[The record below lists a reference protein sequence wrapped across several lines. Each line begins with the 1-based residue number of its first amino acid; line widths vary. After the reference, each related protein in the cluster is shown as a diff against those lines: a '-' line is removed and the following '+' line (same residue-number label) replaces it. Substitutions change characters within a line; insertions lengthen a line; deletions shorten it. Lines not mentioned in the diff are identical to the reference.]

1 MTEPREIEAKFE
13 IDDPTPLLRLRQAP
27 PLTVTGNRQV
37 EQSDTYFDTAD
48 AALHNAEAT
57 LRLRE
62 SDGRWTLTFKG
73 DRAPAVASR
82 RHVASRVEINERVD
96 AGVAATVL
104 AGRRPAGR
112 LAPLV
117 MADEL
122 SGGERLAPVA
132 RIHNDRSVIDLTD
145 EAGLHYELAVD
156 RCRGER
162 LADGRVVEFSEVE
175 LEAKTPDHDALLRA
189 ADALGEAV
197 PGLRPSGQTKLAR
210 VLGQASKPKSQ

>member
-13 IDDPTPLLRLRQAP
+13 IDDPTPLLRLQQAP
-27 PLTVTGNRQV
+27 PLAVVGNRQI
-37 EQSDTYFDTAD
+37 EQADTYLDTTNAS
-48 AALHNAEAT
+48 LHNGGST

-73 DRAPAVASR
+73 ERAPAVAGR

-96 AGVAATVL
+96 AGVAATIL

-117 MADEL
+117 MADEF

-132 RIHNDRSVIDLTD
+132 RIHNDRTVIDLVD
-145 EAGLHYELAVD
+145 EAGLQYELAVD

-162 LADGRVVEFSEVE
+162 LADGRAIEFSEVE
-175 LEAKTPDHDALLRA
+175 LEARTPDHDALLRA
-189 ADALGEAV
+189 ADALRAAV

-210 VLGQASKPKSQ
+210 VLG